1 MWVSWTKHLSK
12 YNKILSGESE
22 MDGHKI
28 SFAVIAFVLIQG
40 VAVIWYVSKLDS
52 KVEQMYT
59 EFTDNNKTEV
69 IENQVR
75 MKMDLASVISDLAE
89 LKKELKKMQNKD
101 QTIIK
106 QNNKI
111 ERQHKQLFDFLDNN
125 KNKEQTKDYSY

>member
-1 MWVSWTKHLSK
+1 
-12 YNKILSGESE
+12 
-22 MDGHKI
+22 MDGLKI
-28 SFAVIAFVLIQG
+28 SFAVVAFVIIQG

-52 KVEQMYT
+52 KVEQMYS
-59 EFTDNNKTEV
+59 EFTENNKTEV

-75 MKMDLASVISDLAE
+75 MKLDMASVMTDLGE

-111 ERQHKQLFDFLDNN
+111 ERQHKQLFELIDSN
-125 KNKEQTKDYSY
+125 KGQEQKQEYSYD

>member
-1 MWVSWTKHLSK
+1 
-12 YNKILSGESE
+12 

-28 SFAVIAFVLIQG
+28 SFAVIAFVIIQG

-52 KVEQMYT
+52 KVEQMYS
-59 EFTDNNKTEV
+59 EFTQNNKTEV

-75 MKMDLASVISDLAE
+75 MKLDMASVITDLAE

-111 ERQHKQLFDFLDNN
+111 ERQHKQLFDLIDTS
-125 KNKEQTKDYSY
+125 KSQEQKYSYD

>member
-1 MWVSWTKHLSK
+1 
-12 YNKILSGESE
+12 
-22 MDGHKI
+22 MDGLKI
-28 SFAVIAFVLIQG
+28 SFAVVAFVIIQG

-59 EFTDNNKTEV
+59 EFTENNKTEV
-69 IENQVR
+69 IENQVK
-75 MKMDLASVISDLAE
+75 MKLDMAKVITDLAE

-111 ERQHKQLFDFLDNN
+111 ERQHKQLFELIDSN
-125 KNKEQTKDYSY
+125 KGQEQKQEYSYD

>member
-1 MWVSWTKHLSK
+1 
-12 YNKILSGESE
+12 

-28 SFAVIAFVLIQG
+28 SFAVIAFVIIQG

-59 EFTDNNKTEV
+59 EFTENNKTEV
-69 IENQVR
+69 IENQV
-75 MKMDLASVISDLAE
+75 KMRLDMASVMTDLGE
-89 LKKELKKMQNKD
+89 LKKEVKKMQNKD

-111 ERQHKQLFDFLDNN
+111 ERQHKQLFELIDSN
-125 KNKEQTKDYSY
+125 KGQEQKQTYSYD

>member
-1 MWVSWTKHLSK
+1 
-12 YNKILSGESE
+12 

-28 SFAVIAFVLIQG
+28 SFAVIAFVIIQG

-52 KVEQMYT
+52 KVEQMYS
-59 EFTDNNKTEV
+59 EFTQNNKTEV

-75 MKMDLASVISDLAE
+75 MKLDMASVITDLGE

-111 ERQHKQLFDFLDNN
+111 ERQHKQLFDLIDTS
-125 KNKEQTKDYSY
+125 KDQEQKYSYD

>member
-1 MWVSWTKHLSK
+1 
-12 YNKILSGESE
+12 

-28 SFAVIAFVLIQG
+28 SFAVIAFVIIQG

-59 EFTDNNKTEV
+59 EFTENNKTEV
-69 IENQVR
+69 IENQVK
-75 MKMDLASVISDLAE
+75 MKLDMANVITDLAE
-89 LKKELKKMQNKD
+89 LNKELKKMQNKD

-111 ERQHKQLFDFLDNN
+111 ERQHKQLFELIDSN
-125 KNKEQTKDYSY
+125 KGQEQKQTYSYD

>member
-1 MWVSWTKHLSK
+1 
-12 YNKILSGESE
+12 

-28 SFAVIAFVLIQG
+28 SFAVIAFVIIQG

-52 KVEQMYT
+52 KVEQMYS
-59 EFTDNNKTEV
+59 EFTENNKTEV

-75 MKMDLASVISDLAE
+75 MKLDMASVMTNLAE
-89 LKKELKKMQNKD
+89 LKKELNKMQNKD

-111 ERQHKQLFDFLDNN
+111 ERQHKQLFDLIDTN
-125 KNKEQTKDYSY
+125 KDQEQKYSYD

>member
-1 MWVSWTKHLSK
+1 
-12 YNKILSGESE
+12 

-28 SFAVIAFVLIQG
+28 SFAVVAFVIIQG

-52 KVEQMYT
+52 KVEQMYS
-59 EFTDNNKTEV
+59 EFTENNKTEV

-75 MKMDLASVISDLAE
+75 MKLDMASVITDLGE

-111 ERQHKQLFDFLDNN
+111 ERQHKQLFDLIDTN
-125 KNKEQTKDYSY
+125 KDQEQKYSYD

>member
-1 MWVSWTKHLSK
+1 
-12 YNKILSGESE
+12 
-22 MDGHKI
+22 MDGLKI
-28 SFAVIAFVLIQG
+28 SFAVVAFVIIQG

-59 EFTDNNKTEV
+59 EFTENNKTEV

-75 MKMDLASVISDLAE
+75 MKLDMASVMTNLAE

-111 ERQHKQLFDFLDNN
+111 ERQHKQLFDLIDTN
-125 KNKEQTKDYSY
+125 KDQEQKYSYD

>member
-1 MWVSWTKHLSK
+1 
-12 YNKILSGESE
+12 

-28 SFAVIAFVLIQG
+28 SFAVIAFVIIQG

-52 KVEQMYT
+52 KVEQMYS
-59 EFTDNNKTEV
+59 EFTENNKTEV

-75 MKMDLASVISDLAE
+75 MKLDMASVMTDLGE
-89 LKKELKKMQNKD
+89 LKTQLKKMQNKD

-111 ERQHKQLFDFLDNN
+111 ERQHKQLFDLIDTN
-125 KNKEQTKDYSY
+125 KDQEQKYSYD

>member
-1 MWVSWTKHLSK
+1 
-12 YNKILSGESE
+12 
-22 MDGHKI
+22 MDGLKI
-28 SFAVIAFVLIQG
+28 SFAVVAFVIIQG

-52 KVEQMYT
+52 KVEQMYS
-59 EFTDNNKTEV
+59 EFTENNKTEV

-75 MKMDLASVISDLAE
+75 MKLDMASVMTDLGE

-111 ERQHKQLFDFLDNN
+111 ERQHKQLFDLIDTN
-125 KNKEQTKDYSY
+125 KDQEQKYSYD

>member
-1 MWVSWTKHLSK
+1 
-12 YNKILSGESE
+12 
-22 MDGHKI
+22 MDGLKI
-28 SFAVIAFVLIQG
+28 SFAVVAFVIIQG

-59 EFTDNNKTEV
+59 EFTENNKTEV

-75 MKMDLASVISDLAE
+75 MKLDMASVMTNLAE
-89 LKKELKKMQNKD
+89 LKKELNKMQNKD

-111 ERQHKQLFDFLDNN
+111 ERQHKQLFDLIDTN
-125 KNKEQTKDYSY
+125 KDQEQKYSYD

>member
-1 MWVSWTKHLSK
+1 
-12 YNKILSGESE
+12 

-28 SFAVIAFVLIQG
+28 SFAVIAFVIIQG

-52 KVEQMYT
+52 KVEQMYS
-59 EFTDNNKTEV
+59 EFTENNKTEV

-75 MKMDLASVISDLAE
+75 MKLDMASVITDLGE

-111 ERQHKQLFDFLDNN
+111 ERQHKQLFDLIDTN
-125 KNKEQTKDYSY
+125 KDQEQKYSYD

>member
-1 MWVSWTKHLSK
+1 
-12 YNKILSGESE
+12 

-28 SFAVIAFVLIQG
+28 SFAVIAFVIIQG

-52 KVEQMYT
+52 KVEQMYS
-59 EFTDNNKTEV
+59 EFTQNNKTEV

-75 MKMDLASVISDLAE
+75 MKLDMASVITDLGE

-111 ERQHKQLFDFLDNN
+111 ERQHKQLFDLIDTN
-125 KNKEQTKDYSY
+125 KDQEQKYSYD

>member
-1 MWVSWTKHLSK
+1 
-12 YNKILSGESE
+12 

-28 SFAVIAFVLIQG
+28 SFAVVAFVIIQG

-59 EFTDNNKTEV
+59 EFTENNKTEV

-75 MKMDLASVISDLAE
+75 MKLDMASVMTNLAE

-111 ERQHKQLFDFLDNN
+111 ERQHKQLFDLIDNN
-125 KNKEQTKDYSY
+125 KDQEQKYSYD

>member
-1 MWVSWTKHLSK
+1 
-12 YNKILSGESE
+12 

-28 SFAVIAFVLIQG
+28 SFAVVAFVIIQG

-111 ERQHKQLFDFLDNN
+111 ERQHKQLFDLIDTS
-125 KNKEQTKDYSY
+125 KGQEQKYSYD

>member
-1 MWVSWTKHLSK
+1 
-12 YNKILSGESE
+12 
-22 MDGHKI
+22 MDGLKI
-28 SFAVIAFVLIQG
+28 SFAVVAFVIIQG

-59 EFTDNNKTEV
+59 EFTENNKTEV

-75 MKMDLASVISDLAE
+75 MKLDMASVMTDLGE
-89 LKKELKKMQNKD
+89 LKIQLKKMQNKD

-111 ERQHKQLFDFLDNN
+111 ERQHKQLFDLIDTG
-125 KNKEQTKDYSY
+125 KGQEQKQYSYD

>member
-1 MWVSWTKHLSK
+1 
-12 YNKILSGESE
+12 
-22 MDGHKI
+22 MDGLKI
-28 SFAVIAFVLIQG
+28 SFAVVAFVIIQG

-59 EFTDNNKTEV
+59 EFTENNKTEV

-75 MKMDLASVISDLAE
+75 MKLDMASVITDLGE

-111 ERQHKQLFDFLDNN
+111 ERQHKQLFDLIDTG
-125 KNKEQTKDYSY
+125 KGQEQKQYSYD

>member
-1 MWVSWTKHLSK
+1 
-12 YNKILSGESE
+12 

-28 SFAVIAFVLIQG
+28 SFAVVAFVIIQG

-52 KVEQMYT
+52 KVEQMYS
-59 EFTDNNKTEV
+59 EFTENNKTEV

-75 MKMDLASVISDLAE
+75 MKLDMASVITDLAE

-111 ERQHKQLFDFLDNN
+111 ERQHKQLFDLIDTN
-125 KNKEQTKDYSY
+125 KDQEQKYSYD

>member
-1 MWVSWTKHLSK
+1 
-12 YNKILSGESE
+12 

-89 LKKELKKMQNKD
+89 LKTELKKMQNKD

>member
-1 MWVSWTKHLSK
+1 
-12 YNKILSGESE
+12 
-22 MDGHKI
+22 MDGLKI
-28 SFAVIAFVLIQG
+28 SFAVVAFVIIQG

-59 EFTDNNKTEV
+59 EFTENNKTEV
-69 IENQVR
+69 IENQVK
-75 MKMDLASVISDLAE
+75 MKLDMANVITDLAE

-111 ERQHKQLFDFLDNN
+111 ERQHKQLFDLIDNN
-125 KNKEQTKDYSY
+125 KGQEQKEQYSYD

>member
-1 MWVSWTKHLSK
+1 
-12 YNKILSGESE
+12 

-28 SFAVIAFVLIQG
+28 SFAVIAFVIIQG

-52 KVEQMYT
+52 KVEQMYS
-59 EFTDNNKTEV
+59 EFTENNKTEV

-75 MKMDLASVISDLAE
+75 MKLDMASVITDLGE

-111 ERQHKQLFDFLDNN
+111 ERQHKQLFDLIDNN
-125 KNKEQTKDYSY
+125 KDQEQKYSYD

>member
-1 MWVSWTKHLSK
+1 
-12 YNKILSGESE
+12 
-22 MDGHKI
+22 MDGLKI
-28 SFAVIAFVLIQG
+28 SFAVIAFVIIQG

-52 KVEQMYT
+52 KVEQMYS
-59 EFTDNNKTEV
+59 EFTENNKTEV

-75 MKMDLASVISDLAE
+75 MKLDMASVITDLGE

-111 ERQHKQLFDFLDNN
+111 ERQHKQLFDLIDTN
-125 KNKEQTKDYSY
+125 KDQEQKYSYD

>member
-1 MWVSWTKHLSK
+1 
-12 YNKILSGESE
+12 
-22 MDGHKI
+22 MDGLKI
-28 SFAVIAFVLIQG
+28 SFAVVAFVIIQG

-52 KVEQMYT
+52 KVEQMYS
-59 EFTDNNKTEV
+59 EFTENNKTEV

-75 MKMDLASVISDLAE
+75 MKLDMASVMTDLGE

-111 ERQHKQLFDFLDNN
+111 ERQHKQLFDLIDNN
-125 KNKEQTKDYSY
+125 KDQEQKYSYD

>member
-1 MWVSWTKHLSK
+1 
-12 YNKILSGESE
+12 
-22 MDGHKI
+22 MDGLKI
-28 SFAVIAFVLIQG
+28 SFAVVAFVIIQG

-59 EFTDNNKTEV
+59 EFTENNKTEV
-69 IENQVR
+69 IENQVK
-75 MKMDLASVISDLAE
+75 MKLDMANVITDLAE

-111 ERQHKQLFDFLDNN
+111 ERQHKQLFDLIDNN
-125 KNKEQTKDYSY
+125 KDQEQKYSYD